1 MTPVSLF
8 VNLLGWVGAGIM
20 LYGYAMVSTSR
31 MAGDGMPYQ
40 AINLAG
46 SIALMINSAHHS
58 AWPSTILNVV
68 WGVIGVVAVVRMAAA
83 RSREKTVSV
92 P

>member
-31 MAGDGMPYQ
+31 MAGDGTPYQ

-46 SIALMINSAHHS
+46 SIALMINSAYHS

-68 WGVIGVVAVVRMAAA
+68 WGVIGVVSVVRMAAA

>member
-1 MTPVSLF
+1 MSLF
-8 VNLLGWVGAGIM
+8 VDLLGWGGAGIM

-40 AINLAG
+40 SINLVGA
-46 SIALMINSAHHS
+46 IALMINTAFHS
-58 AWPSTILNVV
+58 AWPSAILNVV
-68 WGVIGVVAVVRMAAA
+68 WGVIGLIAVTRLIVARNRRKRVN
-83 RSREKTVSV
+83 V

>member
-20 LYGYAMVSTSR
+20 LYGYTMVSTSR

-46 SIALMINSAHHS
+46 SIALMLNSAHHS
-58 AWPSTILNVV
+58 AWTRAILNVV
-68 WGVIGVVAVVRMAAA
+68 WGVIGVVAVARTAAA
-83 RSREKTVSV
+83 RSRKKTVSI

>member
-40 AINLAG
+40 TINPRRG
-46 SIALMINSAHHS
+46 
-58 AWPSTILNVV
+58 
-68 WGVIGVVAVVRMAAA
+68 
-83 RSREKTVSV
+83 RS